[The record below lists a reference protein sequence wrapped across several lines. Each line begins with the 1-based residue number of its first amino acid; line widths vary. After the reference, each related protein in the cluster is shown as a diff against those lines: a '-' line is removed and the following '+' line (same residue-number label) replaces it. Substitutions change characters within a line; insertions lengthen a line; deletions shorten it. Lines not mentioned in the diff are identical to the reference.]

1 MLEIH
6 WAILLLPWAVLD
18 FLIQVLVEATA
29 GTDQE
34 VVPGVVGSLERS
46 IVVLKVVEDKVED
59 FEVEVVDRQLA
70 MELISGRS

>member
-1 MLEIH
+1 M
-6 WAILLLPWAVLD
+6 LD
-18 FLIQVLVEATA
+18 FLIQVMVEATA

-34 VVPGVVGSLERS
+34 VVPGVVDSLERS

-59 FEVEVVDRQLA
+59 FEVEVVDHQLA

>member
-1 MLEIH
+1 M
-6 WAILLLPWAVLD
+6 LD
-18 FLIQVLVEATA
+18 FQIQVLVEATA

-34 VVPGVVGSLERS
+34 VVQGVVDSLGRS

-59 FEVEVVDRQLA
+59 FEVEAADHQLA

>member
-1 MLEIH
+1 M
-6 WAILLLPWAVLD
+6 D
-18 FLIQVLVEATA
+18 FLIQVMVEATA

-34 VVPGVVGSLERS
+34 VVPGVVDSLERS

-59 FEVEVVDRQLA
+59 FEVEAVDHQLA

>member
-1 MLEIH
+1 M
-6 WAILLLPWAVLD
+6 D
-18 FLIQVLVEATA
+18 FRIQVLVEATA

-34 VVPGVVGSLERS
+34 VVPEVVDSLGRS

-59 FEVEVVDRQLA
+59 FEVEVVDHPLA

>member
-1 MLEIH
+1 M
-6 WAILLLPWAVLD
+6 D

-59 FEVEVVDRQLA
+59 FEVEVVDHPLA

>member
-1 MLEIH
+1 M
-6 WAILLLPWAVLD
+6 D

-34 VVPGVVGSLERS
+34 VVPGVVDSLGRS

-59 FEVEVVDRQLA
+59 FEVEVVDHPPA

>member
-1 MLEIH
+1 M
-6 WAILLLPWAVLD
+6 D

-46 IVVLKVVEDKVED
+46 IVVLKVVEGKVED
-59 FEVEVVDRQLA
+59 FEVEVVDHQPA
-70 MELISGRS
+70 MELILGRS

>member
-1 MLEIH
+1 M
-6 WAILLLPWAVLD
+6 D

-34 VVPGVVGSLERS
+34 VVPGVVDSLGRS

-59 FEVEVVDRQLA
+59 FEVEVADHQLA
-70 MELISGRS
+70 MELILGRS

>member
-1 MLEIH
+1 M
-6 WAILLLPWAVLD
+6 D

-34 VVPGVVGSLERS
+34 VVPGVVDSLERS

-59 FEVEVVDRQLA
+59 FEVEVADHQLA
-70 MELISGRS
+70 MELILGRS

>member
-1 MLEIH
+1 M
-6 WAILLLPWAVLD
+6 D

-34 VVPGVVGSLERS
+34 VVRGVVDSLERS

-59 FEVEVVDRQLA
+59 FEVEVVDHQLA

>member
-1 MLEIH
+1 M
-6 WAILLLPWAVLD
+6 D

-34 VVPGVVGSLERS
+34 VVQGVVDLLGRS

-59 FEVEVVDRQLA
+59 FEVEVDDRLLA
-70 MELISGRS
+70 MELILGRS

>member
-1 MLEIH
+1 M
-6 WAILLLPWAVLD
+6 D
-18 FLIQVLVEATA
+18 FLIQVMVEATA

-34 VVPGVVGSLERS
+34 VVRGVVDSLERSIVLLKVVDSLGRS

-59 FEVEVVDRQLA
+59 FEVEVVDHQLA

>member
-1 MLEIH
+1 M
-6 WAILLLPWAVLD
+6 LD

-34 VVPGVVGSLERS
+34 VVQGVVDSLERS
-46 IVVLKVVEDKVED
+46 IVLLKVVEDKVVD
-59 FEVEVVDRQLA
+59 FEVEVADHQLA

>member
-1 MLEIH
+1 M
-6 WAILLLPWAVLD
+6 D
-18 FLIQVLVEATA
+18 FLLQVLVEATA

-34 VVPGVVGSLERS
+34 VVRGVVDSLGRS

-59 FEVEVVDRQLA
+59 FEVEVVDHPLA

>member
-1 MLEIH
+1 M
-6 WAILLLPWAVLD
+6 D
-18 FLIQVLVEATA
+18 FLLQVMVEATA

-34 VVPGVVGSLERS
+34 VVPGVVDSLGRS

-59 FEVEVVDRQLA
+59 FEVEVVDHQLA